1 MPIYFSWF
9 ITALPSVS
17 SDTNNHNLPQ
27 SGRLLYCVLRR
38 FCSSNLIKRYPL
50 LSLFHLPPNVTS
62 SLNLRLLVRSFHWP
76 RTTTLVESGH
86 RSPVNRGLSQAA
98 LSSLNL
104 LKTMQLE
111 NNAAAGSALA
121 LGLLSFSES

>member
-1 MPIYFSWF
+1 
-9 ITALPSVS
+9 
-17 SDTNNHNLPQ
+17 
-27 SGRLLYCVLRR
+27 
-38 FCSSNLIKRYPL
+38 
-50 LSLFHLPPNVTS
+50 
-62 SLNLRLLVRSFHWP
+62 
-76 RTTTLVESGH
+76 
-86 RSPVNRGLSQAA
+86 VNRGLSQAA